1 MLNSFNN
8 IEGGKLRGENLDK
21 GFITK
26 KQCSLVKAMINIH
39 SPMMTIRQL
48 TDDDARQFDAF
59 LKPHTVAA
67 FYLRSNAAKAGFT
80 YKGNFF
86 EGESIGAFYHE
97 QLVGVV
103 SYQWLN
109 NLLIFAEK
117 EDCIPLLAT
126 ALEPYLLKR
135 HGKIE
140 GILGLKAHGN
150 ALCKAL
156 SIESH
161 DMRVCEPEWLYTFD
175 ATQSIP
181 VSHPHTIRYAR
192 EDDKATLIAWRVAFN
207 TEVLNAMASLEL
219 TEKVEREIEERL
231 KQQEL
236 VVLETESTIRS
247 FCSIHGFVP
256 EAVMVASVY
265 TPPHHRNQ
273 GYARDV
279 VKGAI
284 ALAKQ
289 TKPTLEKIVLFA
301 SNPAAVTAYSN
312 IGFTYHADFFLGL
325 LKESYRWKP
334 L

>member
-1 MLNSFNN
+1 MKKPVIYTDEPMEVGEIISDSFLPPPD
-8 IEGGKLRGENLDK
+8 KLV
-21 GFITK
+21 FK
-26 KQCSLVKAMINIH
+26 KKNY
-39 SPMMTIRQL
+39 TIRQL
-48 TDDDARQFDAF
+48 TDDDAREFDAF
-59 LKPHTVAA
+59 LKPHTVEA

-86 EGESIGAFYHE
+86 EGECIGAFYQE
-97 QLVGVV
+97 QLVGVI

-109 NLLIFAEK
+109 TLLVFAVE
-117 EDCIPLLAT
+117 EDCIPFLST

-140 GILGLKAHGN
+140 GILGLKAQGN
-150 ALCKAL
+150 ALCNAL
-156 SIESH
+156 GITPE

-175 ATQSIP
+175 ATQSTA
-181 VSHPHTIRYAR
+181 VSNAHTIRYAR
-192 EDDKATLIAWRVAFN
+192 AEDKTTLIAWRVAFN
-207 TEVLNAMASLEL
+207 IETLNAIASPAL
-219 TEKVEREIEERL
+219 TEKVEREIGERL

-236 VVLETESTIRS
+236 VVLETEGTLRS
-247 FCSIHGFVP
+247 FCNVGGFIP
-256 EAVMVASVY
+256 EAVMVGSVY

-284 ALAKQ
+284 ALTKQ

-301 SNPAAVTAYSN
+301 SNPAAVKAYSH

-334 L
+334 Q